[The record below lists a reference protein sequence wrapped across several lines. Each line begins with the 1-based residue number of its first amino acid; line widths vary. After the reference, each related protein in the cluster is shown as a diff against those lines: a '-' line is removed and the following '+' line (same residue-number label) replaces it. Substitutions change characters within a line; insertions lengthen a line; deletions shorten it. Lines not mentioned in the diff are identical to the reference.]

1 MRHQPQEATLI
12 SGAFRPPAWVDDAE
26 KGNGG
31 RMKRSRKTPDG
42 EKGKQ
47 REKINQEKAKGQGKG
62 KIGQEEAESRQ
73 EEIRHAR

>member
-1 MRHQPQEATLI
+1 
-12 SGAFRPPAWVDDAE
+12 
-26 KGNGG
+26 
-31 RMKRSRKTPDG
+31 MKRSRKTPDG

-47 REKINQEKAKGQGKG
+47 REKIKQEKAKGQGKG